1 MLFILVSCTLKN
13 DEENELYVMCILSQL
28 EKGKPD
34 SVPILQ
40 VALELPTWNN
50 TWSTEYQLFPMTSGA
65 QTISNPEMNPAVSKE
80 SLLIWPNSLHIIG
93 HVTRHPTKQEE
104 RSRG

>member
-13 DEENELYVMCILSQL
+13 DEENELYVMFILSQL

-40 VALELPTWNN
+40 AALELPIWNN
-50 TWSTEYQLFPMTSGA
+50 TWSTEYRLFPMTSGPRPS
-65 QTISNPEMNPAVSKE
+65 QT
-80 SLLIWPNSLHIIG
+80 L
-93 HVTRHPTKQEE
+93 R
-104 RSRG
+104 